1 MMPKSIILIFL
12 CGIFFNSNSQGI
24 QKEVPLGTNAAKFG
38 YLEYLPPSYTTGSSF
53 PLIVFFHGVG
63 ERGNGTTDLY
73 LVAKNGPP
81 RLIKDNQWPVKN
93 PKGNYPS
100 KEFIVISPQS
110 SNGFPSPES
119 VHEFI
124 NFIKSRYKVDKTRI
138 YITGLSAGGITTW
151 KYLAT
156 YNDQVAAAI
165 PICGSPNG
173 YISTLCT
180 SKDTPIWAFHGDA
193 DGTVNVSGSINA
205 IKTLRSC
212 TPVGMGPHLLT
223 IYNGVGHNSWA
234 YTYNLGWL
242 NDSKVD
248 PNYDPFNIS
257 IYDWLLQYNYNNTL
271 STVAA
276 NQSPIVSAGLDKT
289 VQLPTNSLVLSG
301 TASDKD
307 GTIEIQKWSKQSGPT
322 VTLQNDYSAN
332 LTLTNLLQ
340 GTYVFR
346 FWVKDNDG
354 AAAYDDVIVTVLAG
368 GDNQAP
374 LVNAGADKTVQLPI
388 NSLVLSGTASD
399 KDGTIEIQKWSKQ
412 SGPTVTLQNDYSA
425 NLTLTNLLQGTYV
438 FRFWVKDN
446 GGAAAYDD
454 ITVTVLPGGDNQAPL
469 VNAGADKTVQLPINS
484 LVLSGTASDKDGTID
499 VQKWSKLSGPTVTL
513 QNDYSAILTLTNL
526 LQGTYVF
533 RFWAKDNGGA
543 AAYDDVTVTVL
554 PGGDNQA
561 PLVNAGADKTVQL
574 PTNSLVLSG
583 TAIDKDGTIDVLRWV
598 KQSGPTVTLQNDYSA
613 NLTLTNLVQG
623 TYVFMFWA
631 KDNDDAAAYDYI
643 TVSVQNNN
651 TAPSVNAGSDKAIQL
666 PINSI
671 VLSGTASDPDGNIEL
686 YRWNQQSGPVVILEN
701 QYSANLTVKDLV
713 QGTYVFMFWAKD
725 NDGTAAYDY
734 VTVSVLVAPSVNA
747 GPDKTL
753 QLPTNSLVLSGTASD
768 KDGNIDVLR
777 WVKQSGP
784 FATLENQNST
794 KLTVKDL
801 VQGTYVFRLFV
812 KDDDG
817 AAAYDDVTVSVQA
830 ATSSNNLGAQSK
842 TSADNSANDDFNTL
856 RNEIKVYPNP
866 FKDKL
871 TLIINGIENNPI
883 SDQTYFRLFDLMGN
897 IVIEKELNDQNTFNF
912 DLPELQ
918 NGMYIYLVTSN
929 NRVLAKD
936 RILKI
941 NTYQH

>member
-289 VQLPTNSLVLSG
+289 VQLPT
-301 TASDKD
+301 
-307 GTIEIQKWSKQSGPT
+307 
-322 VTLQNDYSAN
+322 
-332 LTLTNLLQ
+332 
-340 GTYVFR
+340 
-346 FWVKDNDG
+346 
-354 AAAYDDVIVTVLAG
+354 
-368 GDNQAP
+368 
-374 LVNAGADKTVQLPI
+374 